1 MKIENS
7 DKVPTSHVGH
17 VAWLVMAAL
26 LGSLLGY
33 VVGVDWQNAKN
44 LEDNVAQVNT
54 KSTPA
59 STTTTT
65 PAASASTATTTATT
79 KQYTPVLIYAE
90 EIAQTSDPTTHRSYP
105 TVKVMRKVG
114 TTDAEELARVGKVGE
129 YPQAFLL
136 SPDNKKLYIN
146 LESKIQT
153 LDLSSKKL
161 SDFFT
166 PRKQVYNNFVFSPD
180 GTRMFIWDQIYTST
194 NDFSYYVHD
203 LNISTKKDTIIKSG
217 QSNENIY
224 FPMVWRNDNK
234 VLLGA
239 PKGDFSD
246 LWSYDLSSNELKQTA
261 GTYVGV
267 ISNDGMI
274 SSTYNKSIDDPCND
288 MSGSGSSILNLIEPI
303 SGNVIGTAGDASK
316 ISSVIAFSSDDKQ
329 VLFGTTPVR
338 EKSKCNTPSTTS
350 YFTKNIATGSTPTAV
365 SDLSATLGSWGASPL
380 TQSVTGG
387 ISVDGKTFV
396 TSSNPL
402 FAKDAY
408 YQ

>member
-17 VAWLVMAAL
+17 IAWLVMAAL

-44 LEDNVAQVNT
+44 LEDNVAPVST
-54 KSTPA
+54 KSTL
-59 STTTTT
+59 T
-65 PAASASTATTTATT
+65 TTTATDETASTSTSAVAT

-90 EIAQTSDPTTHRSYP
+90 EIAQTSDSTTNRSYP
-105 TVKVMRKVG
+105 TVKVMKKVG
-114 TTDAEELARVGKVGE
+114 ASNPEELARVGKVGE
-129 YPQAFLL
+129 YPAAFIL
-136 SPDNKKLYIN
+136 SPDHKTLYIN

-180 GTRMFIWDQIYTST
+180 GTRMFIWDQIYAST
-194 NDFSYYVHD
+194 NDFSYFVHD

-224 FPMVWRNDNK
+224 FPLVWRSDNK
-234 VLLGA
+234 VVLGA
-239 PKGDFSD
+239 PKGDASD
-246 LWSYDLSSNELKQTA
+246 LWSYDLSSNELKQTTKA
-261 GTYVGV
+261 YAGV
-267 ISNDGMI
+267 ISKDGML

-288 MSGSGSSILNLIEPI
+288 YSGSGFSVWDIIEPI
-303 SGNVIGTAGDASK
+303 SGNVVGTAGDASK
-316 ISSVIAFSSDDKQ
+316 ISTVVAFSSDNKQ

-338 EKSKCNTPSTTS
+338 EKSKCDTPSTIS
-350 YFTKNIATGSTPTAV
+350 YFTKDITAGSTPNAV
-365 SDLSATLGSWGASPL
+365 SDLSAILGSWGASPL